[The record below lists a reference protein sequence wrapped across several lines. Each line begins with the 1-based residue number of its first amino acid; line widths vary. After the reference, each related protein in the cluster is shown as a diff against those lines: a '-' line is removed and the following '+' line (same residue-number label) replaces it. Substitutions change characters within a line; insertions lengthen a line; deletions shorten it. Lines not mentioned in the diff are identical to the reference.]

1 MAALVYRMLQGGD
14 TFIYLTSEPA
24 PSFTLLVSWMKETDI
39 RFNPGFLFR
48 DVCRSWGKFRFHS
61 DRPICSSTTL
71 CLLILEFIMSSL
83 LPSWN
88 SQWENVFRMP
98 GLTLY

>member
-39 RFNPGFLFR
+39 RFNPGFLIR

-61 DRPICSSTTL
+61 DRQNV
-71 CLLILEFIMSSL
+71 
-83 LPSWN
+83 LPRKHDDPSAAR
-88 SQWENVFRMP
+88 QHCAC
-98 GLTLY
+98 